1 MSGGGLLNFGFV
13 RADKTTSREE
23 IEALKIARSVQEAI
37 DLERIK
43 VQRDKSEEASR
54 RIVVRGKKVSTSKE
68 AMRKRIE
75 RRRNKLRATM
85 SDDFAAASRAISS
98 LSTSKRNVLRKL
110 SQLTTMTTSSKE
122 NLSTSTNKSESESK
136 GERE

>member
-43 VQRDKSEEASR
+43 VHRD
-54 RIVVRGKKVSTSKE
+54 
-68 AMRKRIE
+68 
-75 RRRNKLRATM
+75 
-85 SDDFAAASRAISS
+85 
-98 LSTSKRNVLRKL
+98 
-110 SQLTTMTTSSKE
+110 
-122 NLSTSTNKSESESK
+122 
-136 GERE
+136 